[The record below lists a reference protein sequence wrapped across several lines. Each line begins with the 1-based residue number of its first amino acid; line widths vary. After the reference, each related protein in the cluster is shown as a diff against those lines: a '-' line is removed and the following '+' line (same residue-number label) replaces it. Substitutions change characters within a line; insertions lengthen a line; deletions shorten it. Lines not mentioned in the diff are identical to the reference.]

1 MRELPDLYR
10 YTISKWAM
18 QAMQEVWLTEHLG
31 GKSNII
37 YSSILPGTVNSS
49 LPQKAV
55 YGKICLLHK
64 LCFVCLEYH

>member
-1 MRELPDLYR
+1 
-10 YTISKWAM
+10 
-18 QAMQEVWLTEHLG
+18 MQEVWLTEHL

-55 YGKICLLHK
+55 YGEQLLRAQVLHER
-64 LCFVCLEYH
+64 LCPWLLRATQGLVTRKQL